1 MTKHLS
7 PEERVDALDG
17 VLTQLRQTHLDECAA
32 CRRSVAELTEVLTH
46 ARQSVEHDVPEP
58 SPLFWQHFEQR
69 VDVAI
74 AEETMAASSTGW
86 WQRLID
92 FRRAPALAT
101 AAVVI
106 TMVALVPLAMRMNK
120 VESPVATPIANAEV
134 ELGAMSETV
143 EWQFVASVLG
153 TLEEETAREVLGPSP
168 VALGAALES
177 LTSAEREAFARLLE
191 AEMSAGS
198 E

>member
-7 PEERVDALDG
+7 PAEYVDALDG
-17 VLTQLRQTHLDECAA
+17 ELTRARQTHLDECAA
-32 CRRSVAELTEVLTH
+32 CRLSVAELTDVLTQTQ
-46 ARQSVEHDVPEP
+46 QSVEHDVPEP

-69 VDVAI
+69 VGVAI

-86 WQRLID
+86 WHRLSD
-92 FRRAPALAT
+92 FRRAPALAA

-106 TMVALVPLAMRMNK
+106 AMVALVPLALNMNR
-120 VESPVATPIANAEV
+120 VESPVATPTASAEA
-134 ELGAMSETV
+134 EPGAMAETV

-153 TLEEETAREVLGPSP
+153 TLEEDTAREVLGPSP

-177 LTSAEREAFARLLE
+177 LTIAEREAFARLLE